1 VWQGSLVDLPR
12 SDIDPDGLLEYSVVF
27 TDRSLNHMSQRFVG
41 VMQDLIGILTSTYGA
56 ATVAVVPGGG
66 TYAMEA
72 VARQLATGKRCL
84 VVRNGLFS
92 FRWSAIL
99 DAGSISADTT
109 VCQARPVSDEHQAPW
124 TPAPVEEVVAAIAD
138 QRPEVVFAPHV
149 ETSAGMVL
157 PDDYVRAVAA
167 ATHEAGGLFVLDCIA
182 SGALWV
188 DLSALRVDVLV
199 SAPQKGWSGS
209 PGAGFV
215 MLGPAGREAV
225 MATTSTSFSI
235 DLQKWLTITEAYTL
249 GQTPYHATMPT
260 DTLAHNA
267 AVMKESVSIGLDE
280 LRAAQADLGTRV
292 RAMLG
297 ERGFRSVAA
306 PEFAAAS
313 VVVVHTDDPDLKNG
327 AKFKAQ
333 GVQIAAGV
341 PLMCGEGADFSTFR
355 VGLFGLDK
363 LADVDRAVARLEARI
378 DALQ

>member
-1 VWQGSLVDLPR
+1 MNLPR
-12 SDIDPDGLLEYSVVF
+12 PDVDPDGLLEYSVVF
-27 TDRSLNHMSQRFVG
+27 TDRSLNHMSARFVG
-41 VMQDLIGILTSTYGA
+41 VMQDLIGILTTTYDA
-56 ATVAVVPGGG
+56 ETVAVVPGGG

-99 DAGSISADTT
+99 DAGSIASATT
-109 VCQARPVSDEHQAPW
+109 VCQARPISDEHQAPW
-124 TPAPVEEVVAAIAD
+124 TPAPVDEVVAAIERE
-138 QRPEVVFAPHV
+138 RPEVVFAPHV

-157 PDDYVRAVAA
+157 PDGYVRAVAD
-167 ATHEAGGLFVLDCIA
+167 ATHAVGGLFVLDCIA

-188 DLSALRVDVLV
+188 DMKELGVDVLV

-215 MLGPAGREAV
+215 MLGAAGREAV
-225 MATTSTSFSI
+225 TSTTSTSFAI
-235 DLQKWLTITEAYTL
+235 DLQKWLSITEAYTQ

-267 AVMKESVSIGLDE
+267 AIMRESVATGLDK
-280 LRAAQADLGTRV
+280 LNAAQVDLGARV
-292 RAMLG
+292 RTMLG

-327 AKFKAQ
+327 AKFKQ
-333 GVQIAAGV
+333 PGVQIAAGV
-341 PLMCGEGADFSTFR
+341 PLNCGEGDDWSTFR

-363 LADVDRAVARLEARI
+363 LGDVDGTVARLEQ
-378 DALQ
+378 ALDSVLT